1 MKSAHFNG
9 FMLGLTNSI
18 MYYAFAAGYNLGAY
32 LIENNLYGTTFESIN
47 IVFNVII
54 FGTQNIGKAS
64 AFLPDYAKAK
74 ASIDSMFDL
83 FERVPKIDNW
93 NEEKAEK
100 FDEEMDSGEIVLK
113 DVNFTYPSRP
123 EAKILKNLS
132 VTVKRGQRV
141 ALVGSSGCG
150 KSTITQLIERFYDPD
165 SGLVTFC
172 GKKLASLDLY
182 WLRSQI
188 GIVSQEPILFDLSI
202 RENIAYGDNSR
213 EVKMDEM
220 FEAAK
225 KANIH
230 DFITSLPNGYETNVG
245 AKGTQLSGGQKQRIA
260 IARALIRDPKILL
273 LVGSKKQEK

>member
-1 MKSAHFNG
+1 MF
-9 FMLGLTNSI
+9 
-18 MYYAFAAGYNLGAY
+18 YAFAAGYNLGAY
-32 LIENNLYGTTFESIN
+32 LIEEKLFNTNFESIN

-54 FGTQNIGKAS
+54 FGAQQIGQTS

-74 ASIDSMFDL
+74 ASINSLFDL
-83 FERVPKIDNW
+83 FEKVPKINNW
-93 NEEKAEK
+93 NENNGDKIKEG
-100 FDEEMDSGEIVLK
+100 DYNGDIVLK

-123 EAKILKNLS
+123 EAKILNDFS
-132 VTVKRGQRV
+132 VTIKRGQRV

-165 SGLVTFC
+165 SGLITFC
-172 GKKLASLDLY
+172 GKKLAGLDLY

-213 EVKMDEM
+213 EVKMDEII
-220 FEAAK
+220 EAAK

-230 DFITSLPNGYETNVG
+230 DFIKSLPKEYETNVG

-273 LVGSKKQEK
+273 LVRSCQYYFEYISKISTLMYL